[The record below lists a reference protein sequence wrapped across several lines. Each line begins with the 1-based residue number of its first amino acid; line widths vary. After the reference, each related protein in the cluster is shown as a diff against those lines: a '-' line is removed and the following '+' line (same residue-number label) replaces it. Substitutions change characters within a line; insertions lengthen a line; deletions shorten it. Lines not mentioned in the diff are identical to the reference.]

1 MPRLS
6 QERRVRASVPGGP
19 VLLRSRLRPP
29 AVRAGLVPRAR
40 LDGLLAQW
48 CLADQPSRR
57 VAWVSL
63 DDSDDDP
70 VRFWVDVIE
79 AIRVVA

>member
-1 MPRLS
+1 M
-6 QERRVRASVPGGP
+6 
-19 VLLRSRLRPP
+19 LLRTK
-29 AVRAGLVPRAR
+29 
-40 LDGLLAQW
+40 LLAQW